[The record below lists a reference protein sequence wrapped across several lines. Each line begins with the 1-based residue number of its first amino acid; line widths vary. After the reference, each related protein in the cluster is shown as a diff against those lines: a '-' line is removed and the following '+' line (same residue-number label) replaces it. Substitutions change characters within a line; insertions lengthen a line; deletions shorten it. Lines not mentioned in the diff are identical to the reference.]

1 LIVTA
6 SGSLT
11 VKMLQRKA
19 NLEND
24 GGTAGPP
31 PEQDVPL
38 SIPKKTKLYVEQTQR
53 ERAQA
58 TSMHRIFQRDLCKLR
73 LTTARSYVKIISD
86 GQGPI
91 SFSNSASLRLTAQE
105 RNPAMWP

>member
-1 LIVTA
+1 MIVTA

-53 ERAQA
+53 ERAQVTA
-58 TSMHRIFQRDLCKLR
+58 SHLR
-73 LTTARSYVKIISD
+73 
-86 GQGPI
+86 
-91 SFSNSASLRLTAQE
+91 
-105 RNPAMWP
+105 